1 MALANLIMAQHTD
14 PGSIPVGARPLRIED
29 EQEELPGEP
38 FMNMNMNSKTNININ
53 RFIDEEEEQEQDD
66 EVSVQSALLLQRDGI
81 DISSVMGKGI
91 QLDNGNGNENGI
103 GNGNGNEDKDEDEH
117 CKEGES
123 KERGGPVSSSG
134 SGNFQA
140 RQKKKIQR
148 KRGIR
153 RCRKCANNYKPP
165 RSHHDSVTG
174 RCISKFDHFC
184 PWIGNAVGAMN
195 HKFFVL
201 FIFYTFL
208 TSLISLYLIVERFI
222 RCGYTIP
229 DVNGDT
235 TEIGNINDLDSR
247 GLAYYGNGDVD
258 MDVNVDVDVNEI
270 GFDRLMEDQD
280 DMASRTFLYDGCV
293 ELYTLQTIVLLVM
306 SVAFLVFTCVMLFDQ
321 VDAIESNQSKIARMK
336 VRQGQDLGEYEKVAD
351 GYNEM
356 FGVGIGSQG
365 AHVGLHWFLPTPVRF
380 PDDREKDRVMGY
392 EFYDLWHG
400 RVYQEDDEEFDE
412 EVGCG
417 SSAAANGH
425 GSLPALVRNRA
436 LRNGVAEI
444 ELPAGNGKMLA
455 RTNRNGTVN
464 RRSTSHQESDLSE
477 HSSRIV

>member
-1 MALANLIMAQHTD
+1 
-14 PGSIPVGARPLRIED
+14 
-29 EQEELPGEP
+29 
-38 FMNMNMNSKTNININ
+38 
-53 RFIDEEEEQEQDD
+53 
-66 EVSVQSALLLQRDGI
+66 
-81 DISSVMGKGI
+81 
-91 QLDNGNGNENGI
+91 
-103 GNGNGNEDKDEDEH
+103 
-117 CKEGES
+117 
-123 KERGGPVSSSG
+123 
-134 SGNFQA
+134 
-140 RQKKKIQR
+140 
-148 KRGIR
+148 
-153 RCRKCANNYKPP
+153 
-165 RSHHDSVTG
+165 
-174 RCISKFDHFC
+174 
-184 PWIGNAVGAMN
+184 MN

-247 GLAYYGNGDVD
+247 GLVYYGNGDVD

-365 AHVGLHWFLPTPVRF
+365 AHVG
-380 PDDREKDRVMGY
+380 
-392 EFYDLWHG
+392 
-400 RVYQEDDEEFDE
+400 
-412 EVGCG
+412 
-417 SSAAANGH
+417 
-425 GSLPALVRNRA
+425 
-436 LRNGVAEI
+436 
-444 ELPAGNGKMLA
+444 
-455 RTNRNGTVN
+455 
-464 RRSTSHQESDLSE
+464 
-477 HSSRIV
+477 

>member
-1 MALANLIMAQHTD
+1 MALGNLIMAQHTD
-14 PGSIPVGARPLRIED
+14 PGSIPVGARPLRIE
-29 EQEELPGEP
+29 
-38 FMNMNMNSKTNININ
+38 
-53 RFIDEEEEQEQDD
+53 EEEEHPGEAVTGSNINGNVNGNGNIDEDEDEED
-66 EVSVQSALLLQRDGI
+66 EVSVQSALLLKRDGI
-81 DISSVMGKGI
+81 DTSIVMGKGI
-91 QLDNGNGNENGI
+91 QLDGNDDNDANGNGNQ
-103 GNGNGNEDKDEDEH
+103 DEDGKQH
-117 CKEGES
+117 CKEIDS
-123 KERGGPVSSSG
+123 QKRGLSQGSVSSS
-134 SGNFQA
+134 SNFQA
-140 RQKKKIQR
+140 RQKKIQR

-208 TSLISLYLIVERFI
+208 TSFFSLFLIVQRFI
-222 RCGYTIP
+222 RCGYTTIS
-229 DVNGDT
+229 DENGDA
-235 TEIGNINDLDSR
+235 TEIGKFSDLSTR
-247 GLAYYGNGDVD
+247 GMAYYGNKNGDEDMD
-258 MDVNVDVDVNEI
+258 MDVNEI
-270 GFDRLMEDQD
+270 AFDDASLIHRWMEDQD
-280 DMASRTFLYDGCV
+280 DMENRTFAFDGCV
-293 ELYTLQTIVLLVM
+293 ELYTMQTIVLLVM
-306 SVAFLVFTCVMLFDQ
+306 SIAFLVFTCVMLFDQ

-336 VRQGQDLGEYEKVAD
+336 VRQGQDLGEYDKVAT

-380 PDDREKDRVMGY
+380 PDDREKDRVLGY

-400 RVYQEDDEEFDE
+400 RVYQEVDEEFDE
-412 EVGCG
+412 EVGCA
-417 SSAAANGH
+417 SSAASNGQ
-425 GSLPALVRNRA
+425 SSVRGRA

-455 RTNRNGTVN
+455 RTDRNGTMN
-464 RRSTSHQESDLSE
+464 RRSTSCHQESDLSE